1 MMRPTFTNQRHF
13 HRLTLISILSVSW
26 ALCYQWLPINHSL
39 ILGGVRGVFEIEDLI
54 DVLNKEKARDL
65 CVIKVPEELKYVD
78 YLCIANGVSY
88 RHMIGMVTFVRKMY
102 KLKRHSSDIIPKIEG
117 EKSRDWI
124 AMDLGNIA
132 LHIFDEGK
140 RVEIDLE
147 SLWCLGEEYE
157 KRIKNKDNKDEIYA
171 AYLNE
176 AKLTM
181 NENAADKQE
190 TS

>member
-1 MMRPTFTNQRHF
+1 M
-13 HRLTLISILSVSW
+13 
-26 ALCYQWLPINHSL
+26 
-39 ILGGVRGVFEIEDLI
+39 
-54 DVLNKEKARDL
+54 

-102 KLKRHSSDIIPKIEG
+102 KLKRHSNDIIPKIEG